1 MLPRRVR
8 LSSFF
13 PLWLLLIAVQPHVWG
28 ATYNVGPGQALAT
41 IGAVPWATLQP
52 GDTVRIHWRSTS
64 YKEKWVLCRQGS
76 AAAPIT
82 VSGVPGPAGQ
92 LPVIDAS
99 GAVTAP
105 GLNYWSETRGVIKI
119 GGANTPPDLMP
130 RYIVIE
136 NLDVRGANQSNGF
149 SDDNGNPQTYDKNA
163 SAIYLEK
170 GENITIR
177 NSIFHDSGNGL
188 FVASSDGSVS
198 RNILIQGNYI
208 HGNGN
213 NGSIFEHNSY
223 TAAIGITFEYN
234 RYGPLR
240 AGAGGNNL
248 KDRSA
253 GTVVRYNWIEG
264 GNRQL
269 DLVDGEDS
277 VTIRTDPRYRE
288 THVYGNVLIEPAG
301 AGNRQILHYGGDS
314 GTTSAYRKGTLY
326 FFNNTIVSTR
336 TDRNTIFRLSSN
348 DERADARNNII
359 YTTLPGSELSLVDE
373 TGVLDLSRNWIKPGW
388 RISFSTF
395 QGTVN
400 NDGTMVEGASPGFV
414 NEAGQDFH
422 LTSQSAA
429 INAGGNLHSSVL
441 PAHNLLRQ
449 YVKHFSSEA
458 RPSAQPFDIGAFEFG
473 ASGGAV
479 PCDLNGDSSVNVVD
493 VQLSINQAL
502 GISACGA
509 ADVTQDGN
517 CNVIDVQRLVNAAL
531 GLSCQMG
538 S

>member
-1 MLPRRVR
+1 MPRRHASPFLR
-8 LSSFF
+8 SFYLS
-13 PLWLLLIAVQPHVWG
+13 LLLLVAPSAWA
-28 ATYNVGPGQALAT
+28 ATYNVGPGQPLAT

-52 GDTVRIHWRSTS
+52 GDTVRIHWRSTP
-64 YKEKWVLCRQGS
+64 YKEKWVICRQGT

-82 VSGVPGPAGQ
+82 VTGVPGPLGQ
-92 LPVIDAS
+92 LPVIDGA

-136 NLDVRGANQSNGF
+136 NLEVRGANQANSF
-149 SDDNGNPQTYDKNA
+149 SDDNGSNQTYDQNA
-163 SAIYLEK
+163 STIYLEK

-177 NSIFHDSGNGL
+177 NSVLHDSGNGL
-188 FVASSDGSVS
+188 FVASSDSTVS
-198 RNILIQGNYI
+198 RDILIQGNYI
-208 HGNGN
+208 YGNGN
-213 NGSIFEHNSY
+213 NGSIYEHNSY

-277 VTIRTDPRYRE
+277 SLIVNDSRYGA

-301 AGNRQILHYGGDS
+301 AGNRQVVHYGGDS

-336 TDRNTIFRLSSN
+336 TDRNTIFRLSTN
-348 DERADARNNII
+348 DERADVRNNIF
-359 YTTLPGSELSLVDE
+359 YTTLPGSDLSLVDE
-373 TGVLDLSRNWIKPGW
+373 SGVLDVSHNWAKPGW
-388 RISFSTF
+388 NVSFSTF

-400 NDGTMVEGASPGFV
+400 NDGTMVEGSSPGFV
-414 NEAGQDFH
+414 SEIGQDLH
-422 LTSQSAA
+422 LTAQSAA
-429 INAGGNLHSSVL
+429 VNAGTSLNAAVL
-441 PAHNLLRQ
+441 PAHNLTRQ
-449 YVKHFSSEA
+449 YIKHMSSET
-458 RPSAQPFDIGAFEFG
+458 RPSAAPLDIGAFEFG
-473 ASGGAV
+473 SGGTPV
-479 PCDLNGDSSVNVVD
+479 SCDLSGDGSVNVVD
-493 VQLSINQAL
+493 VQLSINQVL
-502 GISACGA
+502 GIVACGG
-509 ADVTQDGN
+509 ADISQDGS
-517 CNVIDVQRLVNAAL
+517 CNVIDVQRFINAAL
-531 GLSCQMG
+531 GLGCQVG
-538 S
+538 T

>member
-1 MLPRRVR
+1 MTDR
-8 LSSFF
+8 LSS
-13 PLWLLLIAVQPHVWG
+13 LLLRCLLLLLVAPCAWA
-28 ATYNVGPGQALAT
+28 ATYNVGPGQPLAS
-41 IGAVPWATLQP
+41 IGAAPWATLQP
-52 GDTVRIHWRSTS
+52 GDTVRIHWRSTP
-64 YKEKWVLCRQGS
+64 YKEKWVICRQGT

-92 LPVIDAS
+92 LPVIDGA
-99 GAVTAP
+99 GAVTAA

-130 RYIVIE
+130 RHIIIE
-136 NLDVRGANQSNGF
+136 NLEVLGANQANSFTNDGGGVEF
-149 SDDNGNPQTYDKNA
+149 YDKNA

-177 NSIFHDSGNGL
+177 NGIFRDSGNGL
-188 FVASSDGSVS
+188 FVASSDSSVS
-198 RNILIQGNYI
+198 RDIVIQGNYI
-208 HGNGN
+208 YGNGN
-213 NGSIFEHNSY
+213 SGSIFEHNSY

-253 GTVVRYNWIEG
+253 GTIVRYNWIEG

-277 VTIRTDPRYRE
+277 STIRNDPRYRA
-288 THVYGNVLIEPAG
+288 THVCGNVLIEPAG
-301 AGNRQILHYGGDS
+301 DGNRQILHYGGDS

-326 FFNNTIVSTR
+326 FFNNTVVSTR
-336 TDRNTIFRLSSN
+336 TDRNTIFRLSTN
-348 DERADARNNII
+348 DEHGDVRNNVF
-359 YTTLPGSELSLVDE
+359 YTTLPGSDVSLIDE
-373 TGVLDLSRNWIKPGW
+373 TGVLNLSRNWIKPGW

-395 QGTVN
+395 QGTIVH
-400 NDGTMVEGASPGFV
+400 DGAMVEGVSPGFV

-422 LTSQSAA
+422 LTAQSAA
-429 INAGGNLHSSVL
+429 VNGGSSLNAAVL
-441 PAHNLLRQ
+441 PAHGLVRQ
-449 YVKHFSSEA
+449 YVKHFSSEP
-458 RPSAQPFDIGAFEFG
+458 RPGDQAIDIGAFEFG
-473 ASGGAV
+473 SGATV
-479 PCDLNGDSSVNVVD
+479 SCDINGDSSVNVID

-502 GISACGA
+502 GTVACGT
-509 ADVTQDGN
+509 ADVSQDGI
-517 CNVIDVQRLVNAAL
+517 CNVIDVQRLINAAL
-531 GLSCQMG
+531 GLGCQIG

>member
-1 MLPRRVR
+1 MAKR
-8 LSSFF
+8 LSS
-13 PLWLLLIAVQPHVWG
+13 LLSLCLLLVLAQSHAWT
-28 ATYNVGPGQALAT
+28 ATYNVGPGQPLAS
-41 IGAVPWATLQP
+41 IGAAPWATLQP
-52 GDTVRIHWRSTS
+52 GDTVRIHWRSTP
-64 YKEKWVLCRQGS
+64 YKEKWVLCRQGT

-82 VSGVPGPAGQ
+82 VTGVPGPAGQ
-92 LPVIDAS
+92 LPIIDGA

-136 NLDVRGANQSNGF
+136 NLEVLGANQANSF
-149 SDDNGNPQTYDKNA
+149 SDDGGATQAYDKNA

-188 FVASSDGSVS
+188 FVASSDATVS
-198 RNILIQGNYI
+198 RDILIQGNYI
-208 HGNGN
+208 HCNGN
-213 NGSIFEHNSY
+213 SGSIFEHNSY

-240 AGAGGNNL
+240 TGAGGNNL

-277 VTIRTDPRYRE
+277 STIRNDPRYRE

-301 AGNRQILHYGGDS
+301 DGNRQILHYGGDS

-326 FFNNTIVSTR
+326 FFNNTVVSTR
-336 TDRNTIFRLSSN
+336 TDRNTIFRLSTN
-348 DERADARNNII
+348 DEHGDVRNNIF
-359 YTTLPGSELSLVDE
+359 YTTLTGSELSLIDE
-373 TGVLDLSRNWIKPGW
+373 TGVLNLSHNWIKSGW

-395 QGTVN
+395 QGAVI
-400 NDGTMVEGASPGFV
+400 NDGTQVAGASPGFV
-414 NEAGQDFH
+414 NDAGQDFH
-422 LTSQSAA
+422 LAAQSAA
-429 INAGGNLHSSVL
+429 VNAGTSLDAAVL
-441 PAHNLLRQ
+441 PAHSLARQ
-449 YVKHFSSEA
+449 YVKHFSSEV
-458 RPSAQPFDIGAFEFG
+458 RPSNAPLDAGAFEFG
-473 ASGGAV
+473 AGAAV
-479 PCDLNGDSSVNVVD
+479 SCDVNSDGSVNVID

-502 GISACGA
+502 GAVACSTGDIS
-509 ADVTQDGN
+509 QDGI
-517 CNVIDVQRLVNAAL
+517 CNVIDVQRLVSAAL
-531 GLSCQMG
+531 GLGCQTG

>member
-1 MLPRRVR
+1 MAIRQTR
-8 LSSFF
+8 LSSLFLF
-13 PLWLLLIAVQPHVWG
+13 CGLLTSAQPRAWA
-28 ATYNVGPGQALAT
+28 ATYNIGPGQSLAS
-41 IGAVPWATLQP
+41 IGAAPWATLQP
-52 GDTVRIHWRSTS
+52 GDTVRIHWRSTP
-64 YKEKWVLCRQGS
+64 YKEKWVVCRQGT

-92 LPVIDAS
+92 LPIIDAS

-130 RYIVIE
+130 RHIIIE
-136 NLDVRGANQSNGF
+136 NIEVLGANQANSFTNDSG
-149 SDDNGNPQTYDKNA
+149 GVQTYDKNA

-188 FVASSDGSVS
+188 FVASSDDSVS
-198 RNILIQGNYI
+198 RDILIQGNYI
-208 HGNGN
+208 YGNGN
-213 NGSIFEHNSY
+213 DGSIFEHNSY

-240 AGAGGNNL
+240 TGAGGNNL

-277 VTIRTDPRYRE
+277 SIIRNDPRYRE

-301 AGNRQILHYGGDS
+301 AGNRQIVHYGGDS

-326 FFNNTIVSTR
+326 FFNNTVVSTR

-348 DERADARNNII
+348 DEHGDVRNNIV
-359 YTTLPGSELSLVDE
+359 YTTLTGSELSLIDE
-373 TGVLDLSRNWIKPGW
+373 TGVLNLSHNWIKSGW

-395 QGTVN
+395 QGTVI
-400 NDGTMVEGASPGFV
+400 NDGTSVEGASPSFV

-422 LTSQSAA
+422 LIAQSAA
-429 INAGGNLHSSVL
+429 VNTGTSLNAAVL
-441 PAHNLLRQ
+441 PAHSLARQ
-449 YVKHFSSEA
+449 YVKHFSGEA
-458 RPSAQPFDIGAFEFG
+458 RPNSQPLDIGAFELG
-473 ASGGAV
+473 GGANV
-479 PCDLNGDSSVNVVD
+479 SCDVNSDGSVNVVD
-493 VQLSINQAL
+493 VQLSINQAIGL
-502 GISACGA
+502 AACGTT
-509 ADVTQDGN
+509 DITLDGS
-517 CNVIDVQRLVNAAL
+517 CNVIDVQRLINAAL
-531 GLSCQMG
+531 GMGCQIG
-538 S
+538 P